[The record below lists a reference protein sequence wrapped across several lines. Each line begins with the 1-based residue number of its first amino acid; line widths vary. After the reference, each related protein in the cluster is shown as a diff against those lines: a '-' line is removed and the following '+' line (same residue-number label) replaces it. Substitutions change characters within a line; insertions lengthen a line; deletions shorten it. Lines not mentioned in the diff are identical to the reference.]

1 MIRVMVSMYVV
12 DPLMKKAMICRKLSF
27 ENAAKGAPPL
37 VNEQNKNELSRK
49 RPATEKENG
58 STSVY
63 ESGKIYLS
71 KNIHGIGVKKLRLQN
86 DDDDDDERTDSSET
100 QSSSEA
106 ESSIDTI
113 GNQKNETFKVDDY
126 KFRFIL
132 LGQRQILLVVH
143 MLLSKITLLENNK

>member
-1 MIRVMVSMYVV
+1 MS
-12 DPLMKKAMICRKLSF
+12 DLSF
-27 ENAAKGAPPL
+27 ENSAKGAPPL

-49 RPATEKENG
+49 ATEKEKG
-58 STSVY
+58 TTSVH

-86 DDDDDDERTDSSET
+86 DDDDDERTESSET

-113 GNQKNETFKVDDY
+113 GNQKMIFLKLMITSSDSL
-126 KFRFIL
+126 L